1 MKLSSF
7 VILLYQTFI
16 YTCLAFSPNL
26 PLRNLSS
33 NHISRYNTW
42 FDVSKLSQ
50 SLIRQSSRFGTT
62 ELQSA
67 TKTTEGKKQ
76 SPSVVSGTAS
86 KVNTSSTNTILAD
99 RICID
104 FVQTLS
110 PTEGCWIGSST
121 RVMALVLSE
130 ATETSFIPF
139 RINAGPIHS
148 CVLLKDGLTSKC
160 LSELEAGDEILMTD
174 CLDGTSRSIAVGRVT
189 VDAKPCNVINLRGC
203 NSEDNTEESAQI
215 FIEDSESVRLGQVTG
230 NFVRSTEIPGMEK
243 EESSCEVLLRLSK
256 VENHVVNGYRNISF
270 SPKES
275 KIEETDEKEEELEEK
290 PIKSDQFVKS
300 VEMKKPH
307 KYSLYQ
313 RVTDQENSSQNNGVN
328 RPANIHNRES
338 LTNPTRDVGVNE
350 YDEPVPDRV
359 LELWSTIYDSL
370 KAQRPILRSGA
381 TTPGL
386 PRTPQESYDMLQS
399 NTTPTGAYNSRPNSV
414 NINAPRQPPHQPA
427 RPPPQETNNLRRTH
441 APAYVNGANQ
451 QSEIIFNMH

>member
-256 VENHVVNGYRNISF
+256 VENHVVNGYRNEGLTLNDRVTETAVENVFITASD
-270 SPKES
+270 SSTKRKSRRKPRKKKTKTVPTLSAEELAQLKNDVYLVAEEVKVES
-275 KIEETDEKEEELEEK
+275 KTVEKRDDSEMLFHRVITDNGADVVTNASPAHEDPEDAMWRSIFSTISTVEE
-290 PIKSDQFVKS
+290 PP
-300 VEMKKPH
+300 KPH
-307 KYSLYQ
+307 Q
-313 RVTDQENSSQNNGVN
+313 QN
-328 RPANIHNRES
+328 PAIQLSWN
-338 LTNPTRDVGVNE
+338 
-350 YDEPVPDRV
+350 
-359 LELWSTIYDSL
+359 
-370 KAQRPILRSGA
+370 
-381 TTPGL
+381 
-386 PRTPQESYDMLQS
+386 DMG
-399 NTTPTGAYNSRPNSV
+399 P
-414 NINAPRQPPHQPA
+414 
-427 RPPPQETNNLRRTH
+427 
-441 APAYVNGANQ
+441 
-451 QSEIIFNMH
+451 